1 MVEIDWTVYQITA
14 KIFHMT
20 AFENVMKR
28 NLKFK
33 VTFCLLQKLR
43 CNKLFHNLRTD
54 EPLVMTCLWSS
65 TECLIRGT
73 VEIPKVEISITRKF
87 RGLNP
92 ERSKYYSIGLLL
104 IKGED
109 RTIRVHFEI
118 SKSRSLKKTHKGK
131 CIASKLST
139 IRQIACLQT
148 LKQIWLSTERKIGQ
162 HVTPTHLPCPLKH
175 I

>member
-1 MVEIDWTVYQITA
+1 MNPQSGISWVGGHSRFSTP
-14 KIFHMT
+14 
-20 AFENVMKR
+20 
-28 NLKFK
+28 
-33 VTFCLLQKLR
+33 LR
-43 CNKLFHNLRTD
+43 SRD
-54 EPLVMTCLWSS
+54 S
-65 TECLIRGT
+65 R
-73 VEIPKVEISITRKF
+73 
-87 RGLNP
+87 NP
-92 ERSKYYSIGLLL
+92 ESRNFDHSKIPRTKSRTVKGLLL